1 MKKLVCL
8 MLVAL
13 VGTVA
18 SAATMTYSGPATI
31 GLNSTAAIS
40 LIADADLTATLAIS
54 ITASNGSVT
63 LGTLNP
69 LINSLPNVGVLRD
82 GTYMNIWIS
91 KIVGGVTLGNPVAA
105 GQALYTFNIDSTGL
119 VAGDV
124 ITLGSYV
131 GGGAPW
137 GGSSM
142 TLKFNAADAQM
153 SAFDVTVVPEPMT
166 MALLGLGGLFIRR
179 RK

>member
-13 VGTVA
+13 VCTVA

-31 GLNSTAAIS
+31 DLNSTATIS
-40 LIADADLTATLAIS
+40 LIADADLTATMAIS

-69 LINSLPNVGVLRD
+69 LINSLASAGVLRD
-82 GTYMNIWIS
+82 GTYMDIWIS
-91 KIVGGVTLGNPVAA
+91 KVAGGVTLGSPVAA

-124 ITLGSYV
+124 ITLGSFV
-131 GGGAPW
+131 GTGAPW
-137 GGSSM
+137 GGSGM
-142 TLKFNAADAQM
+142 TLKFNAANATM
-153 SAFDVTVVPEPMT
+153 TPFDVTVVPEPMT
-166 MALLGLGGLFIRR
+166 VALLGLGGLFIRR

>member
-1 MKKLVCL
+1 MKKLACL

-13 VGTVA
+13 VCTVA

-31 GLNSTAAIS
+31 DLNSTATIS
-40 LIADADLTATLAIS
+40 LIADADLTATMAIS
-54 ITASNGSVT
+54 ITTSKGRAIV
-63 LGTLNP
+63 GTLNP
-69 LINSLPNVGVLRD
+69 LINVLPNNGTPQD
-82 GTYMNIWIS
+82 GTYAKIWIS
-91 KIVGGVTLGNPVAA
+91 KISGGVTLGSPVAA
-105 GQALYTFNIDSTGL
+105 GQALYTFTIDSTGL

-124 ITLGSYV
+124 MTVGNYV

-142 TLKFNAADAQM
+142 TLKFNAADAVM
-153 SAFDVTVVPEPMT
+153 TPFTVTVVPEPMT
-166 MALLGLGGLFIRR
+166 LALLGLGGLFIRS